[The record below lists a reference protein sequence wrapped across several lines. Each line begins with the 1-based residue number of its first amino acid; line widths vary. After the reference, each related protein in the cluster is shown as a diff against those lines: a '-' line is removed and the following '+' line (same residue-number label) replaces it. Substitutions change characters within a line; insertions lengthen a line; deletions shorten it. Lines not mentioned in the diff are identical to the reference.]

1 MYLYL
6 EKLNN
11 MEKNYIKEEYI
22 YISNAITVTLYQA
35 DLFIQFE
42 IYYYKVLS
50 GLLCK
55 VEHTQ
60 EYTCNMYKMNSNNLL
75 SAALKYEELLNII
88 ISLNDIKLL
97 YSNILTTWL
106 PIINKYYTFINKT
119 IKKNFTNFMNII
131 IKSKEKDKGIYQYLN
146 NMYYI
151 LFHEKMFYYI
161 NSVVSENL
169 YRYFSIAKIYKNNIQ
184 MLYIDN
190 KYEETELLIS
200 YINRMLLYMDIIDE
214 QKVYIIIHNS
224 KNLFLSKCIL
234 ILENNTKNTNLYAYK
249 SKNIENEFIFRL
261 LMKTVYIDI
270 LKYFENIYAYSI
282 YKNIP
287 KTNLYIN
294 NYSIKYLNVIKLNS
308 INYNLEFQILNT
320 SKEIDKFHFFKK
332 ILDSMRLYINIS
344 GICYTLIYHKLKFII
359 YNNIS
364 KYFYNNFSICIN
376 RWIDAEKNILDAISM
391 FSFII
396 ISTLIKQLKQ
406 YKGIDFQTDSI
417 TAYHQLEDKISSE
430 LSIEFKLELYNTE
443 LFKEK
448 EADSKEFTT
457 FEELIPGNKYKLKA
471 IARLEIQDGFSLDEE
486 KELEVITKPIS
497 FEHNIVTVEPND
509 GDYTFS
515 IKWKY
520 PNNFLNKDV
529 DLHTIRL
536 FDKEVEDVE
545 SENIKKVENI
555 VWDYTESTDCPKPK
569 KVIGKEETNEPIGSE
584 SYKVNNSNRN
594 KYILD
599 PFKIVGN
606 GSYRWV
612 QVIMSISYNKDNIKY
627 KEEE

>member
-60 EYTCNMYKMNSNNLL
+60 EYTCNMYKMKSNNLL

-119 IKKNFTNFMNII
+119 IKKNFTNFTNII
-131 IKSKEKDKGIYQYLN
+131 IEPKEKDKAVYPYLN
-146 NMYYI
+146 NIYYI
-151 LFHEKMFYYI
+151 LFHKKMFYFI
-161 NSVVSENL
+161 KNVVSENL
-169 YRYFSIAKIYKNNIQ
+169 YRYSDIVKTYKNNMQIVY
-184 MLYIDN
+184 MNN
-190 KYEETELLIS
+190 KYEDSKPLIG
-200 YINRMLLYMDIIDE
+200 YINNMLMYMDTIEE
-214 QKVYIIIHNS
+214 QKACIVICNNT
-224 KNLFLSKCIL
+224 NLFLSKCII
-234 ILENNTKNTNLYAYK
+234 ILERNVKSTNLYSYK
-249 SKNIENEFIFRL
+249 SENIKNEFVSNIL
-261 LMKTVYIDI
+261 IKIEYIDE
-270 LKYFENIYAYSI
+270 LKYFKNINVHHI
-282 YKNIP
+282 YKHIP
-287 KTNLYIN
+287 RANSYIN
-294 NYSIKYLNVIKLNS
+294 NYITKYLNVIKSNN
-308 INYNLEFQILNT
+308 INYKLEFQILNT
-320 SKEIDKFHFFKK
+320 SKEIDKFYFFKK
-332 ILDSMRLYINIS
+332 ILDSMRLYVNIS

-359 YNNIS
+359 YNDIS
-364 KYFYNNFSICIN
+364 KYFCNNFSICIN
-376 RWIDAEKNILDAISM
+376 RWIDPEKNILDAISM

-396 ISTLIKQLKQ
+396 TSTLIKQLKQ
-406 YKGIDFQTDSI
+406 YKEIDFQTDSI

-430 LSIEFKLELYNTE
+430 LSIELKLELYNTE